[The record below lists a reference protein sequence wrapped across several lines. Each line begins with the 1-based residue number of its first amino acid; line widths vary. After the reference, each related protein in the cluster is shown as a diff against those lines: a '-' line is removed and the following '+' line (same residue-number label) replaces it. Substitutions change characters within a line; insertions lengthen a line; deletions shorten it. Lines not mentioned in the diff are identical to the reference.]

1 MYNFRVNGLA
11 KFGTQNHQKAIDLLV
26 CGLTDTEQ
34 NYTDADHMMEND
46 SI

>member
-11 KFGTQNHQKAIDLLV
+11 KFGTKNHQKAIDLLV
-26 CGLTDTEQ
+26 CGLIDTEP
-34 NYTDADHMMEND
+34 NYTDADRMMKND